1 MEYDDLEAQYAEH
14 LEALKEMEG
23 NIYIS
28 KKNFNN
34 YFKI

>member
-23 NIYIS
+23 NIF
-28 KKNFNN
+28 KAKNFKA
-34 YFKI
+34 KI